1 MKLPTYHCLA
11 AGVASL
17 ALVAGTAM
25 AQITTTPE
33 QTDPA
38 PAPAPEQQAPPMQTA
53 PAPAGTE
60 KRQSVGE
67 YTADAVITTK
77 IKAALVAES
86 TVSALDIKVETID
99 GVVHLRGD
107 VDNDAQSATAER
119 IARDTDN
126 VKRVVNELRVEPL
139 PK

>member
-17 ALVAGTAM
+17 ALLAGPAM
-25 AQITTTPE
+25 AHITTTPE
-33 QTDPA
+33 QTAPA
-38 PAPAPEQQAPPMQTA
+38 PAPAPEQTPPMQ
-53 PAPAGTE
+53 PAPMPADPD
-60 KRQSVGE
+60 KKQSVGE

-99 GVVHLRGD
+99 GVVHLRGT